1 MIRNK
6 ERRRRAPRA
15 KNAVNDENF
24 LIAKIEDSESTT
36 TPLNPR
42 KRLTRTSS
50 AHDAYHVRV
59 AESASVLGF
68 RAILTITD
76 VGRNGVF
83 CIPFS
88 KRRAV
93 FANHAACLRDFLR
106 QHFLKRDTVFFCL
119 LVYSE

>member
-6 ERRRRAPRA
+6 ERLRRAPRA
-15 KNAVNDENF
+15 ENAVNDENF
-24 LIAKIEDSESTT
+24 LIAKIQDSESTT
-36 TPLNPR
+36 TPRGAR
-42 KRLTRTSS
+42 KRLTRTSF
-50 AHDAYHVRV
+50 AHDAHHVRV
-59 AESASVLGF
+59 AESASALGF
-68 RAILTITD
+68 PAFLTITD

-88 KRRAV
+88 KHRAV
-93 FANHAACLRDFLR
+93 FANHAARLRDFLR